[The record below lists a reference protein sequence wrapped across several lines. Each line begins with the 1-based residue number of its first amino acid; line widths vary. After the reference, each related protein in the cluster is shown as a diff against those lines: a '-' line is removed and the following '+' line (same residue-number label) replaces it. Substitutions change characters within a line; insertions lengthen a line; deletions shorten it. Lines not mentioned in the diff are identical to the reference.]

1 MEYNLVIKRNEVLT
15 RITTGKNL
23 ETTVLS
29 GGSQPEEHAL
39 YDAIYKKLL
48 EQMSLYK
55 RQKLA

>member
-23 ETTVLS
+23 ETTVLN

-48 EQMSLYK
+48 EQMNI
-55 RQKLA
+55 

>member
-48 EQMSLYK
+48 EQMNI
-55 RQKLA
+55 

>member
-15 RITTGKNL
+15 RIGKNL
-23 ETTVLS
+23 ETTVLN

-48 EQMSLYK
+48 EQMNI
-55 RQKLA
+55 